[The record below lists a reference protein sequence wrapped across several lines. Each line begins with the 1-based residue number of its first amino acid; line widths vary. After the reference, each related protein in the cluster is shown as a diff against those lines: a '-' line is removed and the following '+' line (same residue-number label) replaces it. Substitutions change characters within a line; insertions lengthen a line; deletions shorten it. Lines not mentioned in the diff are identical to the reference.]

1 MVQATHTSRGGE
13 SLFYLIFLF
22 PHFAFL
28 SPLLSRAT
36 PDKPCMC
43 DFDVQA
49 LFLVTLGPKVR
60 AAPPQN
66 LSLQGHCHWET
77 HTFLGDSAVSR

>member
-60 AAPPQN
+60 AAPHPKPVSSRT
-66 LSLQGHCHWET
+66 LP
-77 HTFLGDSAVSR
+77 LGDSHLLRRFRCF